1 VVGDIDQAHRYSPA
15 ARTGA
20 ARVPWPGRSG
30 EKVCR
35 QPDPVRLAAGA
46 FMSASP
52 PDESTDED
60 AGLRVGPPADH
71 AAGLTAVRVSM
82 ARAVRQM
89 GVRSAARNLRRL
101 NQVDGFD
108 CMSCAWPDPQGHRH
122 TAEFCE
128 NGAKAVSWEA
138 VRDSV
143 GPEFF
148 ARHSVA
154 DLAERT
160 DHWLEKQGRLTHPMV
175 RRDGATHYEPISWA
189 DAFALVGAQLTAL
202 ASPDEALFY
211 TSGRASNEA
220 AFVYQLF
227 ARAFGTN
234 NLPDCS
240 NMCHESTSVALARTI
255 GVGKGSVSLQD
266 LHEADLIV
274 VSGQNPGTN
283 HPRMLTALETAKL
296 RGARILA
303 INPLPEAGLRRF
315 DNPQRP
321 RGLAGRGTELADRLL
336 RIRSN
341 GDLALWQA
349 IGHLLLRQEDAAP
362 GTVLDRDFIDRYT
375 VGFDA
380 WERHVRQLDRA
391 AVLAAT
397 GLPWAEIEAAAGML
411 ASSKRIVHCWAMGIT
426 QHRNAVATIKEFVN
440 VALLQGMIGKPGAG
454 LCPVRGHSNV
464 QGDRTMG
471 ISEKVP
477 DTFLDALRDE
487 FGFEPP
493 RAHGHDAVA
502 AVQALRD
509 RRASV
514 FIGLGGNFVA
524 AMSDTR
530 VTEEAM
536 RGATL
541 TVQISTK
548 LNRSHVTPGR
558 TALILPTLGRTERD
572 LTGGRVQRVTVE
584 DSMSAV
590 HASRGPSAPAGPL
603 LRSEVDIVCGLA
615 QATLGDRYGIDW
627 AGFAADYDRIRDR
640 IGRVVPG
647 CADYVAKVSRPDG
660 FTMPHGPRDSRT
672 FPTPLGKAVFS
683 VSPLEVLQVPAG
695 RLVLQTLR
703 SHDQFNT
710 TIYGL
715 DDRYRGIR
723 AGRRVVF
730 ISREDLA
737 ELGFVD
743 GEVVDLV
750 SEWTDGLDR
759 RVAGFRLVEYP
770 TPKGCAAAYY
780 PETNPLIPL
789 DSQALESGTPTS
801 KWVVVRL
808 ERAPQPG

>member
-1 VVGDIDQAHRYSPA
+1 MSPSLPGSPSLPDGGTA
-15 ARTGA
+15 AT
-20 ARVPWPGRSG
+20 
-30 EKVCR
+30 
-35 QPDPVRLAAGA
+35 
-46 FMSASP
+46 P
-52 PDESTDED
+52 PADED
-60 AGLRVGPPADH
+60 AQLRVGKPAEH
-71 AAGLTAVRVSM
+71 AAGLKAVRVSM
-82 ARAVRQM
+82 VNAVRQM
-89 GVRSAARNLRRL
+89 GVRTAARNLRRL

-128 NGAKAVSWEA
+128 NGAKAVSWEG

-148 ARHSVA
+148 AAHS
-154 DLAERT
+154 LAELATQT

-175 RRDGATHYEPISWA
+175 RRDGASHYEPISWD
-189 DAFALVGAQLTAL
+189 DAFALIGTHLNAL

-240 NMCHESTSVALARTI
+240 NMCHESTSVGLARTI
-255 GVGKGSVSLQD
+255 GVGKGSVSLEDIHQ
-266 LHEADLIV
+266 ADLIV

-303 INPLPEAGLRRF
+303 INPLPEAGLLRF

-321 RGLAGRGTELADRLL
+321 RGLVGRGTALADRLL
-336 RIRSN
+336 QIRSN

-349 IGHLLLRQEDAAP
+349 IGQLLLLKEEATP
-362 GTVLDRDFIDRYT
+362 GTVLDRDFIARYT

-380 WERHVRQLDRA
+380 WAKHIGDLDRE
-391 AVLAAT
+391 AVLEAT
-397 GLPWAEIEAAAGML
+397 GLPWSEIEAAADLL

-471 ISEKVP
+471 IWERVP

-493 RAHGHDAVA
+493 RAHGHNAVS

-509 RRASV
+509 RQASV

-524 AMSDTR
+524 AMSDTQ
-530 VTEEAM
+530 VTEAAM
-536 RGATL
+536 RGAGL

-548 LNRSHVTPGR
+548 LNRSHVTAGR
-558 TALILPTLGRTERD
+558 TALILPTLGRTEKD

-590 HASRGPSAPAGPL
+590 HASHGPSTPAGPL
-603 LRSEVDIVCGLA
+603 LRSEVDIVCGIA
-615 QATLGDRYGIDW
+615 RATLGTRHEIPW
-627 AGFAADYDRIRDR
+627 ADFAADYDQIRVR

-647 CADYVAKVSRPDG
+647 CAGYEEKVRGSG

-672 FPTPLGKAVFS
+672 FPTPEGKAVFS
-683 VSPLEVLQVPAG
+683 VSPLEVLNVPEG

-715 DDRYRGIR
+715 DDRYRGIK

-730 ISREDLA
+730 ISAEDLT
-737 ELGFVD
+737 ELGFAD
-743 GEVVDLV
+743 GDVVDLV
-750 SEWTDGLDR
+750 SEWTDGVTR
-759 RVAGFRLVEYP
+759 RADGFRLVEYS
-770 TPKGCAAAYY
+770 TPKGCVAAYY

-808 ERAPQPG
+808 DRR